1 MKKDLDE
8 VLTLIKG
15 LIEIDNMVTK
25 QSECID
31 KLRETHPS
39 IGLIKELDHVENAI
53 DALQTTID
61 SVYYN
66 LIGE

>member
-15 LIEIDNMVTK
+15 LIEIDNMTTR
-25 QSECID
+25 QSESIA
-31 KLRETHPS
+31 KLREKHPS

-53 DALQTTID
+53 DSLQSTIN

-66 LIGE
+66 VIGE

>member
-15 LIEIDNMVTK
+15 LIEIDNMTTR
-25 QSECID
+25 QSESIA
-31 KLRETHPS
+31 KLREKHPS

-53 DALQTTID
+53 DSL
-61 SVYYN
+61 
-66 LIGE
+66 

>member
-25 QSECID
+25 QSECIA
-31 KLRETHPS
+31 KLREKHPS
-39 IGLIKELDHVENAI
+39 IGLINHF
-53 DALQTTID
+53 
-61 SVYYN
+61 
-66 LIGE
+66 IGFISI